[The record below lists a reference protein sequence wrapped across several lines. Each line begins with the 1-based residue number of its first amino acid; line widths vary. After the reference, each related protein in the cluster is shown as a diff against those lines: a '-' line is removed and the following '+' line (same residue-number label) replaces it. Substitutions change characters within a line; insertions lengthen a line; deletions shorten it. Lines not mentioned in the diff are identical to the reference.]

1 MMNGF
6 TFFVLLTFTF
16 LIIIINLF
24 QRFMNYRF
32 QERLKNNENLLEFAN
47 EFNKNIDYVLIITFL
62 VTFFQLFIIW
72 KNIQL

>member
-1 MMNGF
+1 MNGF